1 MPLICEKGVFR
12 IELGH
17 HFLYNL
23 DEEKSRNRLC
33 RKPKRIGFTVM
44 SPDILKWRNT
54 MFKRMQR
61 GASLVE
67 WVVVVVI
74 VVGILGAAA
83 LTIAQAGFARSGV
96 LANWIDDIPV
106 P

>member
-1 MPLICEKGVFR
+1 MPFFLLR
-12 IELGH
+12 IGLS
-17 HFLYNL
+17 FLPQP
-23 DEEKSRNRLC
+23 EWRRGAGTGGGGGK
-33 RKPKRIGFTVM
+33 KRIGFSVRN
-44 SPDILKWRNT
+44 PDILNRRCA

-67 WVVVVVI
+67 WIVVVVI

-83 LTIAQAGFARSGV
+83 LTIVTTANTRAGTLS
-96 LANWIDDIPV
+96 NWIEAIPE